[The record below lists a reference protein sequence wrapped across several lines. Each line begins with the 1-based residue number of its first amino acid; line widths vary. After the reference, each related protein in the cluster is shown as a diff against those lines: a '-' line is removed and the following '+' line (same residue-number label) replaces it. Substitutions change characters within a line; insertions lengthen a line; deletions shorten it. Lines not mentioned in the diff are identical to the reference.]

1 MLVASPAFLAV
12 LAVLQL
18 TWAAHTQ
25 PLRASGARCCTD
37 EASRLDT
44 HWRTPAAGRL
54 ERQRSA
60 PLKNKVCSSV
70 PRKRV
75 SHISRVSRQSRPSGP
90 GPAKNGQQSA
100 QHRARRV
107 TNLEKPDALRSRIP
121 HRKEKSQLLI
131 SSRRRQEFVQAFAA
145 LPVHASCGRIQR
157 WRCLSAA
164 PQRRADISAPPR
176 PVCTLTHPLISS
188 VFHKQHLGPHQQFVT
203 SLRRMLTGAM
213 YCRSSS
219 LQMRF
224 VSTLRACF
232 TRWISSKA
240 TIRR

>member
-75 SHISRVSRQSRPSGP
+75 SHISRVSRQSRPSGS

-107 TNLEKPDALRSRIP
+107 TNLEKPDALKISHSAQERTFARNLSFSSVAAAAGIRASFRGCPSTLHAAASSGGAAYLLHRSGARI
-121 HRKEKSQLLI
+121 
-131 SSRRRQEFVQAFAA
+131 F
-145 LPVHASCGRIQR
+145 
-157 WRCLSAA
+157 
-164 PQRRADISAPPR
+164 QRRHARSAPS
-176 PVCTLTHPLISS
+176 LI
-188 VFHKQHLGPHQQFVT
+188 
-203 SLRRMLTGAM
+203 
-213 YCRSSS
+213 RSSAV
-219 LQMRF
+219 F
-224 VSTLRACF
+224 STNN
-232 TRWISSKA
+232 T
-240 TIRR
+240 

>member
-1 MLVASPAFLAV
+1 MSHTYLASPAN
-12 LAVLQL
+12 
-18 TWAAHTQ
+18 
-25 PLRASGARCCTD
+25 
-37 EASRLDT
+37 LD
-44 HWRTPAAGRL
+44 L
-54 ERQRSA
+54 ER
-60 PLKNKVCSSV
+60 PD
-70 PRKRV
+70 
-75 SHISRVSRQSRPSGP
+75 
-90 GPAKNGQQSA
+90 PAKNGQQSA

-107 TNLEKPDALRSRIP
+107 TNLEKPDALKISHSAQARTFARNLSFSSVAAGRNSCKLSR
-121 HRKEKSQLLI
+121 
-131 SSRRRQEFVQAFAA
+131 

-203 SLRRMLTGAM
+203 SLRRTLTGAM